1 MSCGA
6 AEDVD
11 SICSC
16 PICVETI
23 QDAFVTPCGHTFCY
37 KCISTHLKN
46 KSNCPSCGAHLV
58 QDHIHPNFLLSKVWA
73 ATAAGSR
80 HTDFPVAVVF
90 VSFSSRRRFA
100 VQLSHDARL
109 MLADTQPGST
119 SCSFGSVGCSAHCT
133 HVWCNEVLD

>member
-1 MSCGA
+1 MNAGA

-58 QDHIHPNFLLSKVWA
+58 QDHIHPNFLLSKVRNNNSSSSA
-73 ATAAGSR
+73 SSLQGPYSSATPHHR
-80 HTDFPVAVVF
+80 
-90 VSFSSRRRFA
+90 SSC
-100 VQLSHDARL
+100 
-109 MLADTQPGST
+109 LAS
-119 SCSFGSVGCSAHCT
+119 
-133 HVWCNEVLD
+133 